1 MMKKFVS
8 EKKRTAALL
17 ACIIGLTLVAGCA
30 SGGSSK
36 EASEPAVA
44 AAEEQASEPEAAAA
58 DQASEPAAAAKEQ
71 AAEPA
76 AAVAEEQSAEPGAAA
91 EESSDPAAAEE
102 ASNPEAAAQEQVSEQ
117 PTVEASSE
125 ADTAELAAMAEAS
138 EQAAVEEP
146 SGEASAEIGST
157 DAAATV
163 SVKPIAKDELKAAS
177 EGAESYEG
185 EIKVVL
191 HSSLGEDVVMYT
203 PEDNEEA
210 LQKFAAMAG
219 RKPRWIGVDAAGAT
233 STLYINGYNYSVWN
247 MLDWNT
253 STCWAEGEPRSE
265 GLWEGF
271 QYWFDRTTRIDGFR
285 IYPGY
290 QKNKRVYRNN
300 IFPRGV
306 VVTAGGYDID
316 CNLDKWLRNINNDG
330 EWYYVDIY
338 FSSPLYDNEMYV
350 MIDAVGSYS
359 SNPESCCCITEF
371 HPFYFY

>member
-1 MMKKFVS
+1 MMKRFVS
-8 EKKRTAALL
+8 EKRRTAALL

-36 EASEPAVA
+36 ES
-44 AAEEQASEPEAAAA
+44 
-58 DQASEPAAAAKEQ
+58 SEPAAAAEE
-71 AAEPA
+71 ATEPA
-76 AAVAEEQSAEPGAAA
+76 ADAEESSEPAAAA
-91 EESSDPAAAEE
+91 EESSE
-102 ASNPEAAAQEQVSEQ
+102 PEAAAQEQASEQSEQ

-138 EQAAVEEP
+138 ERASEEEP
-146 SGEASAEIGST
+146 SGKDSADMGST
-157 DAAATV
+157 SAAAAAV
-163 SVKPIAKDELKAAS
+163 VKPITKDELKAAS
-177 EGAESYEG
+177 ESAEAYQG
-185 EIKVVL
+185 ELKVVL
-191 HSSLGEDVVMYT
+191 HSSSGEDVVLYA

-210 LQKFAAMAG
+210 LQKFAAMSG
-219 RKPRWIGVDAAGAT
+219 RKPRWIGVDAAGAS

-247 MLDWNT
+247 MHDWNT

-265 GLWEGF
+265 GIWEGF

-306 VVTAGGYDID
+306 VVTAGGYDISCD
-316 CNLDKWLRNINNDG
+316 LNRWLRNINNDG
-330 EWYYVDIY
+330 EWYYIDIY
-338 FSSPLYDNEMYV
+338 FGDPVYDNDMYV

-359 SNPESCCCITEF
+359 NNPESCCCITEF

>member
-8 EKKRTAALL
+8 KKRCTAALL
-17 ACIIGLTLVAGCA
+17 ACIVCLTLAAGCT
-30 SGGSSK
+30 SGGSTK
-36 EASEPAVA
+36 ES
-44 AAEEQASEPEAAAA
+44 
-58 DQASEPAAAAKEQ
+58 SEPAAAAEEAAEPTAAAEEAAEPAAATEEAAEPAAAAEEQ

-76 AAVAEEQSAEPGAAA
+76 AAA
-91 EESSDPAAAEE
+91 
-102 ASNPEAAAQEQVSEQ
+102 
-117 PTVEASSE
+117 EASSE

-138 EQAAVEEP
+138 EQASVEEP
-146 SGEASAEIGST
+146 TDVTSGEASAENGGT
-157 DAAATV
+157 NVAAAAL
-163 SVKPIAKDELKAAS
+163 VKPITKDELKAAS
-177 EGAESYEG
+177 EGTESYEG

-191 HSSLGEDVVMYT
+191 HSSSGEDVVLYE
-203 PEDNEEA
+203 PEDNEES
-210 LQKFAAMAG
+210 LQKFASMSG

-247 MLDWNT
+247 MLDWDT

-271 QYWFDRTTRIDGFR
+271 QYWFNRTTRIDGFR

-306 VVTAGGYDID
+306 VFSAGGYDISCD
-316 CNLDKWLRNINNDG
+316 FDRWLRNINNDG

-338 FSSPLYDNEMYV
+338 FGEPVYDDDMYV
-350 MIDAVGSYS
+350 MIDAVGSYGS
-359 SNPESCCCITEF
+359 DPESCCCITEF
-371 HPFYFY
+371 HPFNFY

>member
-30 SGGSSK
+30 SGDSSK
-36 EASEPAVA
+36 EASESAPA
-44 AAEEQASEPEAAAA
+44 AAE
-58 DQASEPAAAAKEQ
+58 EQ

-138 EQAAVEEP
+138 ERASEEEP
-146 SGEASAEIGST
+146 SGKDSADMGST
-157 DAAATV
+157 SAAAAAV
-163 SVKPIAKDELKAAS
+163 VKPITKEELKAAS
-177 EGAESYEG
+177 ESAEAYQG
-185 EIKVVL
+185 ELKVVL
-191 HSSLGEDVVMYT
+191 HSSSGEDVVLYA

-210 LQKFAAMAG
+210 LQKFAAMSG
-219 RKPRWIGVDAAGAT
+219 RKPRWIGVDAAGAS

-265 GLWEGF
+265 GIWEGF

-306 VVTAGGYDID
+306 VVTAGGYDISCD
-316 CNLDKWLRNINNDG
+316 LDRWLRNINNDG
-330 EWYYVDIY
+330 EWYYIDIY
-338 FSSPLYDNEMYV
+338 FGDPVYDNDMYV

-359 SNPESCCCITEF
+359 NNPESCCCITEF

>member
-36 EASEPAVA
+36 EASEPA
-44 AAEEQASEPEAAAA
+44 AAEEQATEPAA
-58 DQASEPAAAAKEQ
+58 DVADQVSEPAADVADQ
-71 AAEPA
+71 A
-76 AAVAEEQSAEPGAAA
+76 AEPGAAA
-91 EESSDPAAAEE
+91 EEE

-163 SVKPIAKDELKAAS
+163 SVKPIMKDELKAAS

-265 GLWEGF
+265 GIWEGF